1 MKIWGIEKLRHTNCR
16 LTLCQLST
24 IYRALLHQNS
34 MSYWK
39 INTFPRQTDPLLI
52 KHKSTDPTRSGQY
65 ELLRNQHIPRAD
77 RPLLIKHKSTEPYYN
92 RTVWAI
98 EKLTHT
104 HGRQTPHKLST
115 GLQSLLHQD
124 NMTYWKI
131 ETYHPAIQ
139 AQVYRDILD
148 QDSMSY

>member
-1 MKIWGIEKLRHTNCR
+1 MN
-16 LTLCQLST
+16 QAQV
-24 IYRALLHQNS
+24 YRALLDQHS
-34 MSYWK
+34 MSYWE
-39 INTFPRQTDPLLI
+39 INTYPGQTD
-52 KHKSTDPTRSGQY
+52 
-65 ELLRNQHIPRAD
+65 
-77 RPLLIKHKSTEPYYN
+77 
-92 RTVWAI
+92 
-98 EKLTHT
+98 
-104 HGRQTPHKLST
+104 PHKLST